1 MAKTP
6 SKFTSLFG
14 GDFYLAQDDVRR
26 YFREP
31 LVMLFLAFCALI
43 VVVYRSGEH
52 YTLVEE
58 IVSPNLLM
66 AVEFLTALA
75 VLTFLNLLFFFNA
88 FLQAR
93 GIIATVFVPL
103 VTIPT
108 ACFIQAAT
116 AVAVWSITSEW
127 PEHFIG
133 LEELSQ
139 DVIVLLAM
147 EAMFVLYVVP
157 ISETFTRTHPS
168 DASQPQGLHDS
179 LTTAMSRPF
188 DASLAG
194 PQSVH
199 PANADVAT
207 DVAEQLGNQS
217 TILSESPTPKVQI
230 ELPTF
235 AHTNLSFSVQ
245 EFEYVRSKGHYLHFV
260 QGDTEKNVRGNMRM
274 VHDQLGTSHGI
285 QINRSVWVSFQAVD
299 QIIDDGGKCVVRLK
313 SCHEENVTAARKLAV
328 TMAYSDYKSE
338 Q

>member
-1 MAKTP
+1 MANNP

-14 GDFYLAQDDVRR
+14 GDFYLAQDDVRG

-31 LVMLFLAFCALI
+31 LVMLFLALCALI
-43 VVVYRSGEH
+43 IVVYRSGEH

-93 GIIATVFVPL
+93 GIITTVFVPL

-127 PEHFIG
+127 PEHAIG
-133 LEELSQ
+133 FEELSQ

-157 ISETFTRTHPS
+157 ISDTFTRKHLG
-168 DASQPQGLHDS
+168 DASQQDVQDS
-179 LTTAMSRPF
+179 STTAMGHPL
-188 DASLAG
+188 DASPAE
-194 PQSVH
+194 PQFVP
-199 PANADVAT
+199 PANADLAT
-207 DVAEQLGNQS
+207 DVAGQLGNQS
-217 TILSESPTPKVQI
+217 RVLSESPTPDVQI
-230 ELPTF
+230 NLPTF
-235 AHTNLSFSVQ
+235 VHSNLSLSVQ
-245 EFEYVRSKGHYLHFV
+245 EFEYVRSKGHYLHFI
-260 QGDTEKNVRGNMRM
+260 QGETEKNVRGNMRM
-274 VHDQLGTSHGI
+274 VHDQFGTSHGI

-313 SCHEENVTAARKLAV
+313 SGHKENVTSARKLAV
-328 TMAYSDYKSE
+328 TMAYSDFKSG